1 MSVTQTH
8 RFSHSEEFE
17 QPTYFSAPDNEILR
31 DWLDT
36 DTIVNSIT
44 DLSPV
49 KTLSDLASG
58 HNTEEEEEFKGNY
71 SSMPHSLRRVLS
83 AMNPQADAEAY
94 YLSPPCPQTQECPLI
109 RDTARM
115 YTKSAPAPVKSI
127 LTRHDSG
134 ISLATTTKT
143 SRRKKWSAPSVKFVE
158 APTVYHSHHAYSP
171 IPSPPHSP
179 LATPSGQRKSKPS
192 RCFDSSFTSSPIAT
206 PSPAL
211 DAALPTPS
219 LTTPSPA
226 PDAASQA
233 SSLAAPS
240 PAPDAASP
248 APS

>member
-1 MSVTQTH
+1 
-8 RFSHSEEFE
+8 
-17 QPTYFSAPDNEILR
+17 
-31 DWLDT
+31 
-36 DTIVNSIT
+36 
-44 DLSPV
+44 
-49 KTLSDLASG
+49 
-58 HNTEEEEEFKGNY
+58 
-71 SSMPHSLRRVLS
+71 
-83 AMNPQADAEAY
+83 MNPQADAEAY

-109 RDTARM
+109 RDTARSTSGLQCIVHAKM
-115 YTKSAPAPVKSI
+115 PHPSPLLRQCTKSAPAPVKSI

-143 SRRKKWSAPSVKFVE
+143 SLRKKWSAPSVKFVE

-219 LTTPSPA
+219 LTAPSPA
-226 PDAASQA
+226 PDAASPA